1 MLVGAFELD
10 VKAGDLRQGD
20 RTIRL
25 QKKPCQVL
33 LILVEYGGEV
43 VSREEIQKR
52 LWPNDTAVDFEHGIN
67 TAIKKLRAAFGDSA
81 DGPRYIETLARRGYR
96 LMVPV
101 EWVDAAE
108 NRPSAVDE
116 PALKLH
122 QELQPSPQVE
132 NPALRR
138 TVPALPE
145 SSALIGRKV
154 SHYRVLAV
162 IGGGGMGVVY
172 RAEDVKLGRA
182 VALKFLPEELGG
194 DPKALERFEREARA
208 ASALDHPNICSIY
221 EFGEHK
227 GQPFLAMQLLE
238 GQTLRDRLTVA
249 REAGDG
255 GQALP
260 LGELLD
266 IAIQI
271 ARGLEAAHEKGIV
284 HRDIKP
290 ANIFITSKGVA
301 KILDFGVAKL
311 TRVGDDAA
319 ETLSLLPSAPGRSI
333 APGSAGDGE
342 SGNAAVASPATIERT
357 LTRTGIA
364 LGTAGYMSPE
374 QVRGER
380 LDARTDLF
388 SFGLVLYEMATGQRA
403 FSGETA
409 AVLHDA
415 ILHQTPIAVH
425 DLNSTLPP
433 GLARIV
439 NKAIEKDR
447 EQRYQSAVEILADFG
462 KAIPPTRLPGGLR
475 RWKLLAAGLALA
487 AILVF
492 GWHRFFSAPTQGK
505 FRANDTVVLA
515 DFANATNDSVF
526 DGSLNLPL
534 AIELE
539 QSSYINV
546 LSANKVHNT
555 LKQMNQ
561 EGAKLTPQLA
571 HEICRS
577 TNSEA
582 VVEGSVADAG
592 SHYRIELKAM
602 DCQSGQ
608 AIAVAD
614 AEAGERNDVV
624 KMVGVAGYRLRGR
637 MGEPNSSLAQF
648 NQPVEE
654 TLTSSPEALQA
665 FAQAMQVRG
674 GHHPDTISQMKRVLE
689 LDPNFVPA
697 YAQLGFSYANL
708 GQTTLSIQ
716 NFRKW
721 YELRGRQTKNLQLQA
736 EAVYCLHVTGELE
749 KAIASYRRWGQA
761 QPAYIGLMHNQIG
774 LIFNLLGQYEKSA
787 TEEREALRLLPDT
800 VAPTVNLMVAYM
812 ALNRPQEAL
821 SVFDEVRARNLDDG
835 QLRWMRYRLAFMQG
849 DRAAMKQQVA
859 WAMGKLRTEDWLLAE
874 EAASAAYD
882 GHFHTAREFSQRAL
896 GSARNAGGEETAA
909 GWEARQALMEA
920 EAGNAKRAPEM
931 ASVAL
936 GASPGR
942 IVETAAALALAR
954 SGQPEQAQS
963 LVTQLDR
970 EFPADTI
977 VQGYCLPVIRAAI
990 QLQNHNPQKAI
1001 AILEVARPYEL
1012 GIASQDFA
1020 VFGNLWPV
1028 YLRGL
1033 AYLDSGQ
1040 AQNAAAEFQK
1050 MIDHPGIVL
1059 NFVTGALA
1067 HLQLGR
1073 AQAMSGNKAAA
1084 RKSYKDFLALWKD
1097 ADSDLP
1103 IYQQAQAEYAKLQK
1117 FKP

>member
-1 MLVGAFELD
+1 MLIGAFELD
-10 VKAGDLRQGD
+10 AKAGELRQGD

-33 LILVEYGGEV
+33 LILVEYAGEV
-43 VSREEIQKR
+43 ISREEIQKR
-52 LWPNDTAVDFEHGIN
+52 LWPNDTVVDFEHGIN
-67 TAIKKLRAAFGDSA
+67 TAIKKLRAAFEDSA

-101 EWVDAAE
+101 KLVSVADDPASAA
-108 NRPSAVDE
+108 DE
-116 PALKLH
+116 PGL
-122 QELQPSPQVE
+122 EPNEEPQPSPQAE
-132 NPALRR
+132 SPASDR
-138 TVPALPE
+138 TVPVPSE

-221 EFGEHK
+221 EFGEHQ

-721 YELRGRQTKNLQLQA
+721 YELRGR
-736 EAVYCLHVTGELE
+736 
-749 KAIASYRRWGQA
+749 RD
-761 QPAYIGLMHNQIG
+761 
-774 LIFNLLGQYEKSA
+774 EKSS
-787 TEEREALRLLPDT
+787 
-800 VAPTVNLMVAYM
+800 APGRSSL
-812 ALNRPQEAL
+812 
-821 SVFDEVRARNLDDG
+821 
-835 QLRWMRYRLAFMQG
+835 
-849 DRAAMKQQVA
+849 
-859 WAMGKLRTEDWLLAE
+859 LLAC
-874 EAASAAYD
+874 Y
-882 GHFHTAREFSQRAL
+882 R
-896 GSARNAGGEETAA
+896 
-909 GWEARQALMEA
+909 
-920 EAGNAKRAPEM
+920 
-931 ASVAL
+931 
-936 GASPGR
+936 
-942 IVETAAALALAR
+942 
-954 SGQPEQAQS
+954 
-963 LVTQLDR
+963 
-970 EFPADTI
+970 
-977 VQGYCLPVIRAAI
+977 
-990 QLQNHNPQKAI
+990 
-1001 AILEVARPYEL
+1001 
-1012 GIASQDFA
+1012 
-1020 VFGNLWPV
+1020 
-1028 YLRGL
+1028 
-1033 AYLDSGQ
+1033 
-1040 AQNAAAEFQK
+1040 
-1050 MIDHPGIVL
+1050 
-1059 NFVTGALA
+1059 
-1067 HLQLGR
+1067 
-1073 AQAMSGNKAAA
+1073 
-1084 RKSYKDFLALWKD
+1084 
-1097 ADSDLP
+1097 
-1103 IYQQAQAEYAKLQK
+1103 
-1117 FKP
+1117 